1 MGDTGAK
8 PQLAARSI
16 PWFNNRLCRAVSGLK
31 MTATCVTGSPKC
43 KQQAYRNRQREM
55 EAMHAIAVLATIS
68 DDELADL
75 KNWRPSA
82 DRVLPI

>member
-1 MGDTGAK
+1 MRAWTARRRLGT
-8 PQLAARSI
+8 PAAR
-16 PWFNNRLCRAVSGLK
+16 PCAECHKPFTPKRRDDATLC
-31 MTATCVTGSPKC
+31 SPKC